1 VFTLLQ
7 ARALNGVNLM
17 ATNHVFR
24 SVLVAAGVL
33 LMAGCATQPGY
44 MSLQEKLFQREANN
58 YDAQFLYEG
67 QKVYCKRGAT
77 RSLPYRECVTETA
90 LRLRV
95 ENHHRDRNDVQR
107 GSPQYVATVPGRT
120 GG

>member
-1 VFTLLQ
+1 
-7 ARALNGVNLM
+7 M
-17 ATNHVFR
+17 ASFRVFR
-24 SVLVAAGVL
+24 TVLVATAVL
-33 LMAGCATQPGY
+33 LMAGCATQSGY
-44 MSLQEKLFQREANN
+44 MPLQEKLFQREANN

-77 RSLPYRECVTETA
+77 RSLPYQECVSETA
-90 LRLRV
+90 LRRRV

-107 GSPQYVATVPGRT
+107 GGPQYVATVPGST